1 MTSSS
6 QPNIYETYPP
16 PDGAANSHAHANIP
30 RNMYLATPNT
40 DEPNRPPQV
49 FSNVQYNYNVTYG
62 SSAPTYQSA
71 LPATAAAANAYM
83 NAYPNQAVQHT
94 QNYPQNATYANFHSP
109 GSPTSW
115 RTWAGNMASNLEP
128 GPEYINSAS
137 ALMQLGGRG
146 EENVGQSIQSDGDM
160 QQANSLNGA
169 MAQTWPFNVFNG
181 GLAG

>member
-1 MTSSS
+1 MNT
-6 QPNIYETYPP
+6 
-16 PDGAANSHAHANIP
+16 
-30 RNMYLATPNT
+30 YLAAPNT
-40 DEPNRPPQV
+40 NEPTRPPQV
-49 FSNVQYNYNVTYG
+49 FSNHAQYNYNVTYNT
-62 SSAPTYQSA
+62 SAPTYQSA

-83 NAYPNQAVQHT
+83 NAYPDQAAQPT
-94 QNYPQNATYANFHSP
+94 QNYPQNAPYANFHSP

-146 EENVGQSIQSDGDM
+146 EENSGQNIQSGVDM
-160 QQANSLNGA
+160 QRGNSLTGA
-169 MAQTWPFNVFNG
+169 AAQTWPFNTFNS